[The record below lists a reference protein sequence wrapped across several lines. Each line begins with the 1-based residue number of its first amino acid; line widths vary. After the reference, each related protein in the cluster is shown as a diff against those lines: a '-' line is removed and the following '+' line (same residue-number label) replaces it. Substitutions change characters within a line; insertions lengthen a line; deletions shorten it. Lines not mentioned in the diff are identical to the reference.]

1 MSLLKVSGLGKSF
14 GGVKA
19 VDGIHF
25 ELAAGELL
33 ALIGPNG
40 AGKSTT
46 FNMVN
51 GQLPADAGSI
61 QLDGQELVG
70 RKPRDIWRMGVGR
83 TFQIAETF
91 ASLTVVE
98 NVQMALISHDHKLFS
113 MWRKA
118 ADHRRDE
125 ALALLDQVGMKQQAD
140 RPCSVLAYGDVK
152 RVELAIAM
160 ANSPKLLLMDEPTA
174 GMAPR
179 ERNELMALTKQLVI
193 DRHMAVLFT
202 EHSMDVVFAYADR
215 MIVLARGRLIA
226 EGKPLELRDHPKVQ
240 EAYFGTGKTFEK
252 KAAAAAAE
260 AA

>member
-14 GGVKA
+14 GGVRA
-19 VDGIHF
+19 VDGVNF
-25 ELAAGELL
+25 ELAPGELL

-51 GQLPADAGSI
+51 GQLRADAGSI
-61 QLDGQELVG
+61 LLDGHELIG
-70 RKPRDIWRMGVGR
+70 KTPREIWRLGVSR

-98 NVQMALISHDHKLFS
+98 NVQMALLSADSKLFA
-113 MWRKA
+113 MWRRA
-118 ADHRRDE
+118 TDHQRER
-125 ALALLDQVGMKQQAD
+125 ALELLDQVSMKAQAD

-160 ANSPKLLLMDEPTA
+160 ANDPKLLLMDEPTA
-174 GMAPR
+174 GMAPK
-179 ERNELMALTKQLVI
+179 ERNNLMALTKDLVL
-193 DRHMAVLFT
+193 DRGMAVLFT

-226 EGKPLELRDHPKVQ
+226 EGQPLAVRDDPKVQ
-240 EAYFGTGKTFEK
+240 EVYFGSGKTFEK
-252 KAAAAAAE
+252 AV
-260 AA
+260 

>member
-14 GGVKA
+14 GGVRA
-19 VDGIHF
+19 VDGVDF
-25 ELAAGELL
+25 ELAPGELL

-51 GQLPADAGSI
+51 GQLRADAGSI
-61 QLDGQELVG
+61 MLDGHELIG
-70 RKPRDIWRMGVGR
+70 KTPREIWRLGVSR

-98 NVQMALISHDHKLFS
+98 NVQMALLSADRKLFS
-113 MWRKA
+113 MWRRA
-118 ADHRRDE
+118 ADHQRER
-125 ALALLDQVGMKQQAD
+125 ALELLDQVSMKAQAD

-152 RVELAIAM
+152 RVELAMAM
-160 ANSPKLLLMDEPTA
+160 ANDPKLLLMDEPTA
-174 GMAPR
+174 GMAPK
-179 ERNELMALTKQLVI
+179 ERNNLMALTKQLVI
-193 DRHMAVLFT
+193 DRGMAVLFT

-226 EGKPLELRDHPKVQ
+226 EGKPLDIRDDPKVQ
-240 EAYFGTGKTFEK
+240 EVYFGSGKTFEK
-252 KAAAAAAE
+252 AV
-260 AA
+260 